1 MLLSAIF
8 IITSAV
14 TPAHIYPRAHIP
26 VLIPSVLRTEDTGRV
41 YENVDVAEA
50 GKYRISFG
58 LAPNCRGATA
68 CEAGTVAGGA
78 SVDVPVGHFEHVR
91 LRDGTT
97 ATFMPFGCGASC
109 SDSGLTFRWHGV
121 TYELLLKAA
130 TKAEMIRS
138 ANSMLPR

>member
-1 MLLSAIF
+1 MLLGIIFVVSGAI
-8 IITSAV
+8 A
-14 TPAHIYPRAHIP
+14 PAKIYQHAHIP
-26 VLIPSVLRTEDTGRV
+26 VLIPSVMPDRGVRRV
-41 YENVDVAEA
+41 YENVDLAET

-78 SVDVPVGHFEHVR
+78 NVDVPVGHFEHVR

-121 TYELLLKAA
+121 VYELLLKAA